1 MICISRSK
9 YFTDML
15 SLKNVA
21 LCWILLTVGALMIL
35 TQHALFAQNLSECS
49 SSLDR
54 EEFISPDSTF
64 GYDFAAMY
72 DGRPLFEW
80 NALGGPVSLVKIDSN
95 TEMVYCWGYKP
106 FINDSNEVSINT
118 ILYSTIKIDKK
129 NCILYKNT
137 INFGTTP
144 DKINQLIEEY
154 HRNKKL
160 YKKTLRLTMTLVI

>member
-1 MICISRSK
+1 M
-9 YFTDML
+9 
-15 SLKNVA
+15 
-21 LCWILLTVGALMIL
+21 
-35 TQHALFAQNLSECS
+35 
-49 SSLDR
+49 
-54 EEFISPDSTF
+54 
-64 GYDFAAMY
+64 
-72 DGRPLFEW
+72 
-80 NALGGPVSLVKIDSN
+80 VKIDSN